1 MPRLASPRQLTYNP
15 FMKRAILLIAYGPT
29 SMQGR
34 AALSAFDARARSLI
48 PGVPIRWAYSSLLM
62 RQRLAESRQKSD
74 SVSKALQ
81 RLRLEK
87 FSSVAVQP
95 LQTIRGAEYAQVRL
109 AVLEADSGA
118 FRVRL
123 GMPLLSSD
131 DDVHRAAHAVVHHLP
146 PGRQPHE
153 DVILMGHGARHA
165 AASRYL
171 DLDRAV
177 QRLDSRI
184 HVGVMNGENDLGAL
198 LPRLESSRIW
208 LLPLLSVIGR
218 HAQEDM
224 AGTGEESW
232 RSRIEAAGHSCTPV
246 LRGLAEYEAF
256 ADLWLRHLEQAVT
269 ALEDR

>member
-1 MPRLASPRQLTYNP
+1 MR
-15 FMKRAILLIAYGPT
+15 RAILLIAYGPS

-34 AALSAFDARARSLI
+34 AALGAFDARARALF
-48 PGVPIRWAYSSLLM
+48 PGLPVRWAYSSLLM
-62 RQRLAESRQKSD
+62 RRRLAEARQKSD

-95 LQTIRGAEYAQVRL
+95 LQTICGAEYTQVRL
-109 AVLEADSGA
+109 AAEEADDEG

-123 GMPLLSSD
+123 GMPLLHSD
-131 DDVHRAAHAVVHHLP
+131 EDVRLAAHAVVRHLP
-146 PGRQPHE
+146 PERLPHE

-165 AASRYL
+165 AASRYQAL
-171 DLDRAV
+171 DTAV
-177 QRLDSRI
+177 QELDTRI
-184 HVGVMNGENDLGAL
+184 HVGVMNGENDLDAL
-198 LPRLESSRIW
+198 LPRLKSPRVW

-224 AGTGEESW
+224 AGDDALSW
-232 RSRIEAAGHSCTPV
+232 RGRIETAGHECTPV

-256 ADLWLRHLEQAVT
+256 AELWLRHLEQAAA
-269 ALEDR
+269 ALDTP